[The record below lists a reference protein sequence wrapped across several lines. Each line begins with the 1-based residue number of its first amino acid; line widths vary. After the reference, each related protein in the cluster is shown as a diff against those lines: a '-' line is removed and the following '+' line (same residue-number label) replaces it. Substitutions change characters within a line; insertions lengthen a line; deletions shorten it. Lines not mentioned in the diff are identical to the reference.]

1 MTLSL
6 PKALEPY
13 RKDIEDTVVPFVSI
27 QATRQSTEVKDSKI
41 GGSPYLPEGFSYPL
55 DSSEKPMALLCQLN
69 FDEIPH
75 LEHFPKTGILQF
87 FLSKNDDVMGMDFDN
102 PTNQSN
108 FRVVYH
114 EDITLSHTSDSYV
127 PSDTEEEHLPFN
139 GEYRLSFSL
148 SKEALG
154 VSDFQFEESYEPIDM
169 DQATGEKN
177 MWGEE
182 TLYDLFCEHVENMGH
197 KIGGYAYFS
206 QTDPRDYGTQF
217 DDYRITL
224 LQIDTD
230 DEGENDI
237 MWGDAGVGNFFI
249 KKEDLRKKD
258 FSSVLFNWDCH

>member
-13 RKDIEDTVVPFVSI
+13 RNEIEKTVVPFVSI
-27 QATRQSTEVKDSKI
+27 QATRQPTAIKDSKI
-41 GGSPYLPEGFSYPL
+41 GGFPYLPEGFSYPL
-55 DSSEKPMALLCQLN
+55 DSSGKPMALLCQLN
-69 FDEIPH
+69 FEEIPH
-75 LEHFPKTGILQF
+75 LEHFPTSGILQF
-87 FLSKNDDVMGMDFDN
+87 YLSRNDDVMGMDFDT

-114 EDITLSHTSDSYV
+114 ENIEQLHTTESFV
-127 PSDTEEEHLPFN
+127 PEDNEEEHLPFH
-139 GEYRLSFSL
+139 GEYRLSFEL

-154 VSDFQFEESYEPIDM
+154 VSDFQFGERYKSIDM
-169 DQATGEKN
+169 DQATGEEN

-197 KIGGYAYFS
+197 KIGGYAYFT
-206 QTDPRDYGTQF
+206 QTDPRDYETQF

-237 MWGDAGVGNFFI
+237 MWGDAGIGNFFI
-249 KKEDLRKKD
+249 TKEDLRNKD

>member
-13 RKDIEDTVVPFVSI
+13 RSSIEETLVPFVSI
-27 QATRQSTEVKDSKI
+27 QATRQSTSVKDSKI
-41 GGSPYLPEGFSYPL
+41 GGTPYLPDGFSYPL
-55 DSSEKPMALLCQLN
+55 DSSEIPMALLCQLN
-69 FDEIPH
+69 FEEIPH
-75 LEHFPKTGILQF
+75 LEHFPTTGILQF
-87 FLSKNDDVMGMDFDN
+87 YLSKNDDVMGMDFNN

-108 FRVVYH
+108 FRVIYH
-114 EDITLSHTSDSYV
+114 ENSEHPHATNSFTPEDSL
-127 PSDTEEEHLPFN
+127 EEHLPFN

-154 VSDFQFEESYEPIDM
+154 VSDFQFEESYESIDM
-169 DQATGEKN
+169 DQATGEEN

-249 KKEDLRKKD
+249 TKEDLRKKD